1 MERSL
6 GVTEAREKFSE
17 VIEKVQYQGA
27 AFVISRHGKAAAAVV
42 PMSVYENWK
51 RKREELFAA
60 IRKIQEENRDR
71 DPEEAM
77 QDVLDAQQATR
88 SSSK

>member
-71 DPEEAM
+71 DLEEAM
-77 QDVLDAQQATR
+77 RDVLDAQQATR